1 MTRYGKTMMEA
12 LAEVQYN
19 SSKLQEATID
29 MLDHD
34 MTDPDFQKL
43 IKKFRLKAKD
53 LKGDDGTTVTGSVK
67 DIEKMLNTMYGND
80 WKDMYQQKGQKFV
93 ELEQV
98 ERESVQEG
106 YSPKQIKMA
115 IGIASDKRYAGG
127 NMSGAVAAIEKI
139 KKGLSDHKQVAAVL
153 KRQNEEL
160 EEGKS
165 STGYELYHKDFSS
178 AMQHAYAFAKK
189 KFGIT
194 IDPKEIDD
202 KVASGPKKPSNGK
215 TNSYRLKGNK
225 GNIQVQVANLD
236 NKRYELNMY
245 KEDVQIDEMTAAE
258 KKLIDLMYDKK
269 GNLTPLGKK
278 VMDHGKGKKEGVEPV
293 QWPSQPLPEEMD
305 PTDHV
310 KKKDDKFCVYNAD
323 GSVAKEFDNKEDA
336 DKYAID
342 NHDKLMA
349 TKKEEVELDE
359 GIEKSYVRMM
369 QIKLREVQKAI
380 NPTSAI
386 IKKVVAASGKGKE
399 FKQITKSLTDIYDTL
414 TDIDMNIKEEV
425 ELDEASAR
433 ADAMRAMRKG
443 KTVDPADVDTD
454 ASDDDVK
461 SASKNIMM
469 QLRKSVSL
477 RGQHPVEF
485 MDKKKVKIP
494 QKIAQA
500 VLNKHN
506 SFRKPMD
513 KEKFQAKVSKSHK
526 DLLSALKEELKK
538 KEETILDRINS
549 KLKER
554 KNG

>member
-1 MTRYGKTMMEA
+1 MTRYGKTMTEA

-425 ELDEASAR
+425 ELDENKKADLAKKLAKASQASK
-433 ADAMRAMRKG
+433 KG
-443 KTVDPADVDTD
+443 KSKVTLKKAPWDKKEEADKPKVDNRPDSAKDVDAARD
-454 ASDDDVK
+454 
-461 SASKNIMM
+461 
-469 QLRKSVSL
+469 
-477 RGQHPVEF
+477 
-485 MDKKKVKIP
+485 DKKKTR
-494 QKIAQA
+494 IAQ
-500 VLNKHN
+500 L
-506 SFRKPMD
+506 
-513 KEKFQAKVSKSHK
+513 QLQIAK
-526 DLLSALKEELKK
+526 AT
-538 KEETILDRINS
+538 ETIN
-549 KLKER
+549 KLNTQEK
-554 KNG
+554 

>member
-1 MTRYGKTMMEA
+1 MTRYGKTMTEA

-53 LKGDDGTTVTGSVK
+53 LKGDDGTTVTGGVK

-98 ERESVQEG
+98 ERESIQEG

-178 AMQHAYAFAKK
+178 AMQHAYDFAKK

-236 NKRYELNMY
+236 NKKYELNMY

-278 VMDHGKGKKEGVEPV
+278 VMDHGK
-293 QWPSQPLPEEMD
+293 
-305 PTDHV
+305 
-310 KKKDDKFCVYNAD
+310 
-323 GSVAKEFDNKEDA
+323 
-336 DKYAID
+336 
-342 NHDKLMA
+342 
-349 TKKEEVELDE
+349 KEEVELDE
-359 GIEKSYVRMM
+359 NKKADLAK
-369 QIKLREVQKAI
+369 KLAKA
-380 NPTSAI
+380 SQ
-386 IKKVVAASGKGKE
+386 ASKKGKS
-399 FKQITKSLTDIYDTL
+399 KVTL
-414 TDIDMNIKEEV
+414 KKAPWDKKEEADKPKV
-425 ELDEASAR
+425 DNRPDSA
-433 ADAMRAMRKG
+433 K
-443 KTVDPADVDTD
+443 DVDAARD
-454 ASDDDVK
+454 
-461 SASKNIMM
+461 
-469 QLRKSVSL
+469 
-477 RGQHPVEF
+477 
-485 MDKKKVKIP
+485 DKKKTR
-494 QKIAQA
+494 IAQ
-500 VLNKHN
+500 L
-506 SFRKPMD
+506 
-513 KEKFQAKVSKSHK
+513 QLQIAK
-526 DLLSALKEELKK
+526 AT
-538 KEETILDRINS
+538 ETIN
-549 KLKER
+549 KLNTQEK
-554 KNG
+554 

>member
-12 LAEVQYN
+12 LSEV
-19 SSKLQEATID
+19 
-29 MLDHD
+29 
-34 MTDPDFQKL
+34 
-43 IKKFRLKAKD
+43 R
-53 LKGDDGTTVTGSVK
+53 
-67 DIEKMLNTMYGND
+67 
-80 WKDMYQQKGQKFV
+80 
-93 ELEQV
+93 
-98 ERESVQEG
+98 EG

-425 ELDEASAR
+425 ELDENKKADLAKKLAKASQASK
-433 ADAMRAMRKG
+433 KG
-443 KTVDPADVDTD
+443 K
-454 ASDDDVK
+454 
-461 SASKNIMM
+461 SKVT
-469 QLRKSVSL
+469 L
-477 RGQHPVEF
+477 
-485 MDKKKVKIP
+485 KKAP
-494 QKIAQA
+494 W
-500 VLNKHN
+500 
-506 SFRKPMD
+506 D
-513 KEKFQAKVSKSHK
+513 
-526 DLLSALKEELKK
+526 K
-538 KEETILDRINS
+538 KEEADKPKVDNRPDSAKDVDAEMIRR
-549 KLKER
+549 KLVSLSYNYRLPRQLKQLT
-554 KNG
+554 N

>member
-1 MTRYGKTMMEA
+1 MTRYGKTMTEA

-236 NKRYELNMY
+236 NKKYELNMY

-278 VMDHGKGKKEGVEPV
+278 VMDHGK
-293 QWPSQPLPEEMD
+293 
-305 PTDHV
+305 
-310 KKKDDKFCVYNAD
+310 
-323 GSVAKEFDNKEDA
+323 
-336 DKYAID
+336 
-342 NHDKLMA
+342 
-349 TKKEEVELDE
+349 KEEVELDE
-359 GIEKSYVRMM
+359 GIEKTYVRMM

-425 ELDEASAR
+425 ELDEIKQGWALIDTADGNKVKALSSREQGVKQSKTSAERPPMSVKDKNTLKIIKLKKAVGDKQASR
-433 ADAMRAMRKG
+433 MIGYPLEEEVDLDENKKADLAKKLAKASQASKKG
-443 KTVDPADVDTD
+443 KSKVTLKKAPWDKKEEADKPKVDNRPDSAKDVDAARD
-454 ASDDDVK
+454 
-461 SASKNIMM
+461 
-469 QLRKSVSL
+469 
-477 RGQHPVEF
+477 
-485 MDKKKVKIP
+485 DKKKTR
-494 QKIAQA
+494 IAQ
-500 VLNKHN
+500 L
-506 SFRKPMD
+506 
-513 KEKFQAKVSKSHK
+513 QLQIAK
-526 DLLSALKEELKK
+526 AT
-538 KEETILDRINS
+538 ETIN
-549 KLKER
+549 KLNTQEK
-554 KNG
+554 